1 MAGRPKKKPEYNP
14 ELQFNNFL
22 QELRAVYE
30 EADSLRSLAD
40 ELNISLLK
48 LVSYLLLQM
57 YLHQIYVQKSM
68 IYISQ
73 EKRFQ
78 RL

>member
-22 QELRAVYE
+22 QELRDAYE

-40 ELNISLLK
+40 ELNMSLLK
-48 LVSYLLLQM
+48 LRK
-57 YLHQIYVQKSM
+57 QIGRAHV
-68 IYISQ
+68 
-73 EKRFQ
+73 
-78 RL
+78 